1 MIKLLIATILV
12 VGAQDVLSNAP
23 VRRNDD
29 WRGEDQAGRVNLMK
43 ANLAIRIES
52 IFDSDDMI

>member
-29 WRGEDQAGRVNLMK
+29 WRGEDIPGKVNLMK
-43 ANLAIRIES
+43 AN
-52 IFDSDDMI
+52 